1 MPDTI
6 EQRTLSYDGA
16 RRVLEAAIAEAARGG
31 LHVSVAVLGRDG
43 HLKAFA
49 SMDGT
54 SQLSTET
61 ARKKATTVLKV
72 GRATDEF
79 AAELKSEMAAEPE
92 LFHGMLAM
100 DGIATFG
107 GGVPINVDGQIV
119 GAIAVSGASST
130 QDEEIARKA
139 ASILAKQVRPA

>member
-6 EQRTLSYDGA
+6 EQRTLSYSGA
-16 RRVLEAAIAEAARGG
+16 RRVLDAAIAHAERDG

-43 HLKAFA
+43 RLIAFA
-49 SMDGT
+49 SMDGA

-61 ARKKATTVLKV
+61 AQKKATTVLKV
-72 GRATDEF
+72 GRSTDEF
-79 AAELKSEMAAEPE
+79 AAELRSEMVAEPE

-107 GGVPINVDGQIV
+107 GGVPIKVNGQIV
-119 GAIAVSGASST
+119 GAIAVSGASSA
-130 QDEEIARKA
+130 QDEEIARNA
-139 ASILAKQVRPA
+139 ATVLTK